1 MNVSLDWLRTWLPI
15 DHQPG
20 LDAHA
25 ISDILTATG
34 LEVEGVEEIPAVPGG
49 LKGMVVGEVLTC
61 EQHPN
66 ADRLRVTT
74 VNVGG
79 ENPLHI
85 VCGAPNV
92 AAGQKVIVAT
102 VGAVCHPTEGEP
114 FKIKKGKIRGEV
126 SEGMIC
132 AEDELGL
139 GHGHDGI
146 LVLDGNVAVGSG
158 AAAALGV
165 ESDHRIEIGL
175 TPNRTDAMGH
185 IGVARDLRAAMLWN
199 GGTGT
204 GDGVP
209 ALTASASPAL
219 EAGQGPIALK
229 VEDVHGAPCYL
240 GITLRH
246 VKVGPSPDWLQQR
259 LRAIGLEPKNNVVDV
274 TNYVLH
280 DLGQPLH
287 AFDADCISGQQVR
300 VRKATEGE
308 AFTAL
313 DGKEMTLTAA
323 DLVIADAEKPMCL
336 AGVFGGAHSGVH
348 EGTTSVFLESAW
360 FEPVTVRKSAKRHTL
375 STDASFRFER
385 GVDPE
390 MTTRGM
396 EKAVALLAECA
407 GAEPDGGL
415 QTFRGELPQAALV
428 ELSWQTLDTM
438 IGVALDRHR
447 VKGILGDL
455 DIRILSEEN
464 DTLSLSVPAY
474 RRDVTRPADVVEEI
488 LRIHGYDHIP
498 LPGRMTVSLSPKP
511 NPDPEQL
518 RNDLARTLVGRGF
531 HEVMHNSLVPAEH
544 LKLVEDASL
553 DPKRAVI
560 LLNPLSSELDAMR
573 QSLLFQG
580 LETVVRNK
588 NHQHPD
594 LSLFEFGKVYA
605 QDGEGGHVESERLAL
620 TVSGMT
626 SPESWR
632 TMNQDGM
639 SFLKGAVEALLTQC
653 GVAGLQCLPLPGG
666 DFFKEGLEW
675 KGPKGF
681 SVRAGLVHPG
691 LARKFGLDAD
701 VFHADLP
708 FSALVDWSGKGAVKV
723 SELARFPSVRRD
735 LSLQVPTGV
744 TYAGIEAVV
753 RQIGGKLLRG
763 VNLFDVYHDEKT
775 EVTSYAISI
784 QLQDAEKTLSEK
796 AIEKTMERI
805 CGQLNQRLGVTLR

>member
-15 DHQPG
+15 NPQQN
-20 LDAHA
+20 LDAQA

-74 VNVGG
+74 VNTGG
-79 ENPLHI
+79 DAPLNI

-92 AAGQKVIVAT
+92 AAGQKVVVAT
-102 VGAVCHPTEGEP
+102 VGAVCHPTEGDP

-139 GHGHDGI
+139 GKGHEGI
-146 LVLDGNVAVGSG
+146 LVLDASAEVGAG
-158 AAAALGV
+158 AAGALGV

-185 IGVARDLRAAMLWN
+185 IGVARDLRAALLWN

-204 GDGVP
+204 GEGVP
-209 ALTASASPAL
+209 ALTAAAPQAL
-219 EAGQGPIALK
+219 AEGKGPISLD
-229 VEDVHGAPCYL
+229 VEDADGAPCYL
-240 GITLRH
+240 GITLRN
-246 VKVGPSPDWLQQR
+246 VQVGPSPEWLQQR

-287 AFDADCISGQQVR
+287 AFDADRIAGQQVR
-300 VRKATEGE
+300 VRKAKEGE

-336 AGVFGGAHSGVH
+336 AGVFGGAHSGVQD
-348 EGTTSVFLESAW
+348 GTTSVFLESAW
-360 FEPVTVRKSAKRHTL
+360 FEPVTIRKSAKRHTL

-390 MTTRGM
+390 MTASGM
-396 EKAVALLAECA
+396 EKAVSLLAECA
-407 GAEPDGGL
+407 GATPDGGL
-415 QTFRGELPQAALV
+415 QVFSGALPQGAQV
-428 ELSWQTLDTM
+428 ELSWNTLDTM
-438 IGVALDRHR
+438 IGVSLDPQR
-447 VKGILGDL
+447 VKGILASL
-455 DIRILSEEN
+455 DIHIESEEN
-464 DTLSLSVPAY
+464 GALQLNVPAY

-511 NPDPEQL
+511 HPDPEQL

-531 HEVMHNSLVPAEH
+531 HEVMHNSLVPSEH
-544 LKLVEDASL
+544 LRLAEDLSL
-553 DPKRAVI
+553 NPDRAVI

-580 LETVVRNK
+580 LETVARNK
-588 NHQHPD
+588 NHQRPN

-605 QDGEGGHVESERLAL
+605 EDGQGGHVESERLAL
-620 TVSGMT
+620 TVSGQT
-626 SPESWR
+626 FPESWR
-632 TMNQDGM
+632 KLDQDGM
-639 SFLKGAVEALLTQC
+639 SWLKGAVEALLTQC
-653 GVAGLQCLPLPGG
+653 GVAGLQCAPLPGG
-666 DFFKEGLEW
+666 DLFKEGLEW

-681 SVRAGLVHPG
+681 SVRAGLVHPA
-691 LARKFGLDAD
+691 LSRKFGLDAD

-708 FSALVDWSGKGAVKV
+708 FGGLVNWSGKSKIKAQEV
-723 SELARFPSVRRD
+723 ARFPSVRRD
-735 LSLQVPTGV
+735 LSLQIPAGV
-744 TYAGIEAVV
+744 TYAGIAGVV
-753 RQIGGKLLRG
+753 RQTGGKLLRE

-775 EVTSYAISI
+775 EKTSYAISI

-796 AIEKTMERI
+796 AIEKTVERI
-805 CGQLNQRLGVTLR
+805 CGQLDQRLGVTLK

>member
-15 DHQPG
+15 NQQPG
-20 LDAHA
+20 LDVHA

-66 ADRLRVTT
+66 ADRLRTTT
-74 VNVGG
+74 VDVGG
-79 ENPLHI
+79 EAPLHI

-92 AAGQKVIVAT
+92 AAGQKVVVAT
-102 VGAVCHPTEGEP
+102 VGAVCHPTEGDP

-139 GHGHDGI
+139 GKGHDGI
-146 LVLDGNVAVGSG
+146 LVLDAGAEVGAG

-185 IGVARDLRAAMLWN
+185 IGVARDLRAALLWN

-204 GDGVP
+204 GSGVP
-209 ALTASASPAL
+209 ALAPSAAYAL
-219 EAGQGPIALK
+219 EESTGPIALH
-229 VEDVHGAPCYL
+229 VEDTNGAPCYM
-240 GITLRH
+240 GITLRN
-246 VKVGPSPDWLQQR
+246 VKVGPSPDWMQHR
-259 LRAIGLEPKNNVVDV
+259 LRAIGLEPKNNIVDV

-287 AFDADCISGQQVR
+287 AFDADRVAGQQVR
-300 VRKATEGE
+300 VRKANEGE

-360 FEPVTVRKSAKRHTL
+360 FEPVTIRKSAKRHAL

-390 MTTRGM
+390 MTTRGL
-396 EKAVALLAECA
+396 EKAVSLLVECA

-415 QTFRGELPQAALV
+415 QVFRGALPQATQV

-438 IGVALDRHR
+438 IGVSLDRHR
-447 VKGILGDL
+447 VKGILADL
-455 DIRILSEEN
+455 DIQVLSEE
-464 DTLSLSVPAY
+464 DGALSLRVPAY

-498 LPGRMTVSLSPKP
+498 LPGRMAVSLSPKP
-511 NPDPEQL
+511 KPDPEQL

-531 HEVMHNSLVPAEH
+531 HEVMHNSLVPSGH
-544 LKLVEDASL
+544 LKLADDPSL
-553 DPKRAVI
+553 NPDRAVI

-580 LETVVRNK
+580 LETVARNK
-588 NHQHPD
+588 NHQRPD
-594 LSLFEFGKVYA
+594 LSIFEFGKVYA
-605 QDGEGGHVESERLAL
+605 QDGQGGHIETERLAL
-620 TVSGMT
+620 TVSGRT
-626 SPESWR
+626 APESWR
-632 TMNQDGM
+632 GLDQDGM
-639 SFLKGAVEALLTQC
+639 STLKGAVEALLTQC
-653 GVAGLQCLPLPGG
+653 GAAGLQCTGLAGG
-666 DFFKEGLEW
+666 GLFKEGLEW

-681 SVRAGLVHPG
+681 SVRAGLVHPS
-691 LARKFGLDAD
+691 LARKFGLDAE
-701 VFHADLP
+701 VYHADLP
-708 FSALVDWSGKGAVKV
+708 FGGLVTWSGKSKIKAR
-723 SELARFPSVRRD
+723 ELARFPSVRRD
-735 LSLQVPTGV
+735 LSLQVPAGV
-744 TYAGIEAVV
+744 TYAGIEGVV
-753 RQIGGKLLRG
+753 RQTGGKLLQA

-775 EVTSYAISI
+775 DATSYAISV

-796 AIEKTMERI
+796 AIEKTVERI

>member
-15 DHQPG
+15 DHQKG
-20 LDAHA
+20 LDAQA

-49 LKGMVVGEVLTC
+49 LKGMVVGNVLTC

-74 VNVGG
+74 VDVGG
-79 ENPLHI
+79 DAPLNI

-139 GHGHDGI
+139 GKGHDGI
-146 LVLDGNVAVGSG
+146 LVLDATAEIGAG

-185 IGVARDLRAAMLWN
+185 IGVARDLRAALLWN

-204 GDGVP
+204 GQGVP
-209 ALTASASPAL
+209 ALAASASPAL
-219 EAGQGPIALK
+219 SEGKGPISLE
-229 VEDVHGAPCYL
+229 VEDADGAPRYM
-240 GITLRH
+240 GITLRN
-246 VKVGPSPDWLQQR
+246 VQVGPSPEWLQQR

-287 AFDADCISGQQVR
+287 AFDADRIAGDQVR

-336 AGVFGGAHSGVH
+336 AGVFGGVHSSVH

-360 FEPVTVRKSAKRHTL
+360 FEPVTIRKSAKRHTL

-390 MTTRGM
+390 MTPSGM
-396 EKAVALLAECA
+396 EKAVSLLAECA
-407 GAEPDGGL
+407 GATVDGGL
-415 QTFRGELPQAALV
+415 QVFSGDWPQAACV
-428 ELSWQTLDTM
+428 ELSWETLDTM
-438 IGVALDRHR
+438 IGVPLDRQR
-447 VKGILGDL
+447 VKGILASL
-455 DIRILSEEN
+455 DIGIVSE
-464 DTLSLSVPAY
+464 DKGALSLSVPAY
-474 RRDVTRPADVVEEI
+474 RRDVTRPADVVEEV

-498 LPGRMTVSLSPKP
+498 LPGRMTISLSPKP
-511 NPDPEQL
+511 HPDPEQL

-531 HEVMHNSLVPAEH
+531 HEVMHNSLVPSEH
-544 LKLVEDASL
+544 LKLTEDQSL
-553 DPKRAVI
+553 DPERAVI

-580 LETVVRNK
+580 LETVARNK
-588 NHQHPD
+588 NHQRPD

-605 QDGEGGHVESERLAL
+605 QDGQGGHVESEQLGL
-620 TVSGMT
+620 TVSGLT
-626 SPESWR
+626 APESWR
-632 TMNQDGM
+632 KLDQDGM
-639 SFLKGAVEALLTQC
+639 SSLKGAVEALLTQC
-653 GVAGLQCLPLPGG
+653 GVSGLQCAPLPGG
-666 DFFKEGLEW
+666 DLFKEGLEW

-681 SVRAGLVHPG
+681 SVRAGLVHPA
-691 LARKFGLDAD
+691 LCRKFGLDVD

-708 FSALVDWSGKGAVKV
+708 FGGLVSWSGKGKIKAR
-723 SELARFPSVRRD
+723 ELARFPSVRRD
-735 LSLQVPTGV
+735 LSLQVPSGV
-744 TYAGIEAVV
+744 TYAGIEGVV
-753 RQIGGKLLRG
+753 RQTGGKLLRD

-775 EVTSYAISI
+775 EKTSYAISV

-796 AIEKTMERI
+796 AIDKTMERI
-805 CGQLNQRLGVTLR
+805 CGQLDQRLGVTLR

>member
-20 LDAHA
+20 LDVHA
-25 ISDILTATG
+25 ISDTLTATG

-66 ADRLRVTT
+66 ADRLRTTT
-74 VNVGG
+74 VDVGG
-79 ENPLHI
+79 DAPLHI

-92 AAGQKVIVAT
+92 AAGQKVVVAT
-102 VGAVCHPTEGEP
+102 VGAVCHPSEGDP

-139 GHGHDGI
+139 GKGHDGI
-146 LVLDGNVAVGSG
+146 LVLDAGAEVGAG

-185 IGVARDLRAAMLWN
+185 IGVARDLRAALLWN

-204 GDGVP
+204 GADVPDLAPSETGVAP
-209 ALTASASPAL
+209 SETGALK
-219 EAGQGPIALK
+219 EGKGPIALS
-229 VEDVHGAPCYL
+229 VEDANGAPCYL
-240 GITLRH
+240 GITLRN
-246 VKVGPSPDWLQQR
+246 VQVGPSPDWMQQR
-259 LRAIGLEPKNNVVDV
+259 LRAIGLEPKNNVIDV

-287 AFDADCISGQQVR
+287 AFDADRIKGHQVK
-300 VRKATEGE
+300 VRKAKEGE

-336 AGVFGGAHSGVH
+336 AGVYGGAYSGVH

-360 FEPVTVRKSAKRHTL
+360 FEPVTIRKSAKRHTL

-390 MTTRGM
+390 MTTRGLQ
-396 EKAVALLAECA
+396 KAVSLLAECA
-407 GAEPDGGL
+407 GAETDGGV
-415 QTFRGELPQAALV
+415 QAFTGALPQATPV

-438 IGVALDRHR
+438 IGVPLDRQR
-447 VKGILGDL
+447 VKGILADL
-455 DIRILSEEN
+455 DIQVLSEEN
-464 DTLSLSVPAY
+464 DALSLSVPAY

-531 HEVMHNSLVPAEH
+531 HEVMHNSLVPSEH
-544 LKLVEDASL
+544 LKLADDPSL
-553 DPKRAVI
+553 SPDRAVI

-580 LETVVRNK
+580 LETVARNK
-588 NHQHPD
+588 NHQRPD

-605 QDGEGGHVESERLAL
+605 QDGQGGHIETERLAL
-620 TVSGMT
+620 TVSGRT
-626 SPESWR
+626 APESWR
-632 TMNQDGM
+632 ALDQDGM
-639 SFLKGAVEALLTQC
+639 SALKGAVEALLTQC
-653 GVAGLQCLPLPGG
+653 GVAGLQCVPLTGSG
-666 DFFKEGLEW
+666 LFKEGLEW

-681 SVRAGLVHPG
+681 SVRAGLVHPT

-701 VFHADLP
+701 VYHADLP
-708 FSALVDWSGKGAVKV
+708 FGGLVTWSGKSKIKAH
-723 SELARFPSVRRD
+723 ELARFPSVRRD
-735 LSLQVPTGV
+735 LSLQVPAGV
-744 TYAGIEAVV
+744 TYAGIEGVV
-753 RQIGGKLLRG
+753 RQTGGKLLQA

-775 EVTSYAISI
+775 DATSYAISVHL
-784 QLQDAEKTLSEK
+784 QDAAVHLQDAEKPSAK
-796 AIEKTMERI
+796 KPSKK
-805 CGQLNQRLGVTLR
+805 Q